1 MICEQCVN
9 FDSLKE
15 LITKDGK
22 NDDCNYCYT
31 KTTCLD
37 EKIVFSYIQSR
48 LDEVL
53 TTSDNLS
60 AYEYGMVYECGADE
74 PKIYPI
80 WEFLGDSNEIARE
93 EVVQSLLDF
102 LPKEYHVD
110 ARGNDEH
117 FVFDDGTLEHNDYA
131 EKWQEFVEDI
141 HHDRRFFNKNAKE
154 FLDSL
159 FTTINNGVTLDVNA
173 ITELPNS
180 VPLYRARIAN
190 GRSNI
195 KKISENPC
203 SELGPVPK
211 KLAGNQRMT
220 PAGISAVYCSLDRNT
235 CLCELRTIVGDIAIS
250 GAFQSTNGLKL
261 IDLKKLSEA
270 CKVNLLKLDPLHEG
284 YRNISHAYEFLKDIT
299 YKLSRPLGRQD
310 ELGYLSTQVFFE
322 YLRVKYS
329 DTVDGVIFESIQN
342 DGQGINLA
350 LFPESSSVS
359 KTKEILEKE
368 VTPQASDLEDANA
381 KLYFVNGSII
391 YHRIDAVEVKSKDSD
406 WSEPF
411 VVDELTRR
419 RFYAF

>member
-22 NDDCNYCYT
+22 NDECTYCDE

-37 EKIVFSYIQSR
+37 DIQVFEYIKCR

-53 TTSDNLS
+53 TSTEHLS
-60 AYEYGMVYECGADE
+60 AYEYGMVYECGSDE
-74 PKIYPI
+74 PHIFPA
-80 WEFLGDSNEIARE
+80 WQLVVDSNEIARE
-93 EVVQSLLDF
+93 EVNESLLDY
-102 LPKEYHVD
+102 LPKEYHCNKS
-110 ARGNDEH
+110 GQEEH
-117 FVFDDGTLEHNDYA
+117 FFFDDGTLEQNDYA
-131 EKWQEFVEDI
+131 EKWQTFVEDI

-159 FTTINNGVTLDVNA
+159 FTTINNGADLDVTA
-173 ITELPNS
+173 ITELPS
-180 VPLYRARIAN
+180 SAPLYRARIAN
-190 GRSNI
+190 GKYNI
-195 KKISENPC
+195 KKISDNPC

-220 PAGISAVYCSLDRNT
+220 PAGISAIYCSLDRNT

-250 GAFQSTNGLKL
+250 GAFKSINGLKL

-270 CKVNLLKLDPLHEG
+270 CNQNLLKLDYLHEG

-329 DTVDGVIFESIQN
+329 NSVDGVIFESIQN
-342 DGQGINLA
+342 DGKGINLA

-359 KTKEILEKE
+359 KTKATLEKE
-368 VTPQASDLEDANA
+368 EIPQASDLEDSDA

-391 YHRIDAVEVKSKDSD
+391 YHKIDAVEVKSKDSD

>member
-9 FDSLKE
+9 FSSLKE
-15 LITKDGK
+15 LITNKGK
-22 NDDCNYCYT
+22 SGECKYCYS

-37 EKIVFSYIQSR
+37 EKEVFAYIQAR

-53 TTSDNLS
+53 TSTDHLS
-60 AYEYGMVYECGADE
+60 AYEHGMVYECGSDE

-80 WEFLGDSNEIARE
+80 WEFLGDANEIARE
-93 EVVQSLLDF
+93 EIIESLMNY
-102 LPKEYHVD
+102 LPKEFHV
-110 ARGNDEH
+110 NDSGKEEH
-117 FVFDDGTLEHNDYA
+117 FVFDDGTLEQNDYA
-131 EKWQEFVEDI
+131 DKWQNFVEDI

-159 FTTINNGVTLDVNA
+159 FTTLNNSENLDVNSV
-173 ITELPNS
+173 TELPS
-180 VPLYRARIAN
+180 SAPLYRARIAN
-190 GRSNI
+190 GRASI

-211 KLAGNQRMT
+211 GLAGNQRMT
-220 PAGISAVYCSLDRNT
+220 PAGISAIYCSLDRNT
-235 CLCELRTIVGDIAIS
+235 CLCELRTIVGDIVIS
-250 GAFQSTNGLKL
+250 GAFQPVNGLKL

-270 CKVNLLKLDPLHEG
+270 CKVHLDKLDPLHEG
-284 YRNISHAYEFLKDIT
+284 YRNISHAHEFLKDIT

-329 DTVDGVIFESIQN
+329 DIVDGVTFKSIQN
-342 DGQGINLA
+342 DGKGTNLA

-359 KTKEILEKE
+359 NLKGSLE
-368 VTPQASDLEDANA
+368 VGSTPTTSDLEDSYA
-381 KLYFVNGSII
+381 KLFFVKHSII
-391 YHRIDAVEVKSKDSD
+391 YHRIDAVEVKSNDSK

-419 RFYAF
+419 RLYAF

>member
-1 MICEQCVN
+1 MICEQCVV

-15 LITKDGK
+15 LITKNGK
-22 NDDCNYCYT
+22 TDECKYCYSQ
-31 KTTCLD
+31 TTCLD
-37 EKIVFSYIQSR
+37 ENAVFSYIESR
-48 LDEVL
+48 LVEVL
-53 TTSDNLS
+53 TSTEHLS
-60 AYEYGMVYECGADE
+60 AYEHGMIYECGSDE

-93 EVVQSLLDF
+93 EVIDSLMAY
-102 LPKEYHVD
+102 LPKEFHVND
-110 ARGNDEH
+110 QGQDEH
-117 FVFDDGTLEHNDYA
+117 FVFDDGTLEQNDYA
-131 EKWQEFVEDI
+131 DQWQKFVEDI
-141 HHDRRFFNKNAKE
+141 HHDRRFFNKSAKE

-159 FTTINNGVTLDVNA
+159 FTTLNNGENLDVNSV
-173 ITELPNS
+173 TELPS
-180 VPLYRARIAN
+180 SAPLFRSRIAN
-190 GRSNI
+190 GEESM
-195 KKISENPC
+195 KKISKNPC

-211 KLAGNQRMT
+211 NLAGNQRMT
-220 PAGISAVYCSLDRNT
+220 PAGISAIYCSLDRNT

-250 GAFQSTNGLKL
+250 GAFQSVNGLKL

-270 CKVNLLKLDPLHEG
+270 CKIHLDKLDLLHEG

-342 DGQGINLA
+342 DGKGTNLA

-359 KTKEILEKE
+359 NLKEALEE
-368 VTPQASDLEDANA
+368 GATPKASDLKHSNA
-381 KLYFVNGSII
+381 KLYFVNDSIV
-391 YHRIDAVEVKSKDSD
+391 YHKINAVEVKSKDSK